1 MASVIAHY
9 RAMSHQRLVCFQVQQ
24 RGEPEPE
31 ASEQVNHLTRSSSSS
46 SRDKGSSSSRLRLVA
61 PASKAS
67 SSNPRSYRRVLR
79 GMAASVRERRV
90 GAGVVAAA
98 SVGSVPASV
107 VVVAWLAEAVR
118 TTQRRPLVRAPTVPS
133 SSSFPPRTLCLRRRR
148 QRQQQR
154 RPVGRRTRG
163 VTCSVDNEASRTE
176 GRCRRGSV
184 ERW

>member
-31 ASEQVNHLTRSSSSS
+31 ASEQVNHLTRSSNSS
-46 SRDKGSSSSRLRLVA
+46 SRDKGSSRLRLVA
-61 PASKAS
+61 PASKASS

-90 GAGVVAAA
+90 GAVGVAA

-118 TTQRRPLVRAPTVPS
+118 TTQRRPLVRAPTVPSS

>member
-46 SRDKGSSSSRLRLVA
+46 RDKGSSSSRLRLVA
-61 PASKAS
+61 PVSKAS

-79 GMAASVRERRV
+79 GMAASVRDRRV
-90 GAGVVAAA
+90 GVAAAAA

-118 TTQRRPLVRAPTVPS
+118 TTQRRPLVRAPTVPSS